1 MTKQKKTTTLFFAIL
16 LILAGAICTYNKNQQ
31 EKESSLN
38 RLTSKTTFY
47 IGQQKR
53 QPAMVEG
60 EFPIDDYHPDGGQFW
75 KTMLTVNG
83 KKQAVVAYYERMG
96 IFTIYTT
103 EPTDKSQ
110 GFIYSGLDYKDYLGK
125 KDLDDLKSKST
136 PDSQ

>member
-1 MTKQKKTTTLFFAIL
+1 
-16 LILAGAICTYNKNQQ
+16 
-31 EKESSLN
+31 
-38 RLTSKTTFY
+38 
-47 IGQQKR
+47 
-53 QPAMVEG
+53 MVED
-60 EFPIDDYHPDGGQFW
+60 EFPIDDYYPDGDQFW

-110 GFIYSGLDYKDYLGK
+110 GCIYSELDYKDYLGK
-125 KDLDDLKSKST
+125 KDLDDLKSEST